1 MIGCVAFG
9 PHGGEECVVANRW
22 LTGLLVAALLPLV
35 AMPAAAQ
42 GQDVPRT
49 IEQYDREAGVQ
60 YVAVWEK
67 GDRWGHVVLIQGG
80 YKVATLYGWQVQG
93 IAEFMAA
100 GFDYYDSTFKQFA
113 LGVRLGKLM
122 WPKVRPFG
130 QFQVGVQN
138 DGFDNS
144 SNGAVYIPGLG
155 VNYAVTRR
163 LDAQLLVDFPIADYD
178 SGTFNQTRI
187 GIGVGLPL
195 GRR

>member
-1 MIGCVAFG
+1 MFKRRVSG
-9 PHGGEECVVANRW
+9 W
-22 LTGLLVAALLPLV
+22 LLAAMLPLV
-35 AMPAAAQ
+35 PVTAAAQ
-42 GQDVPRT
+42 DVSRS
-49 IEQYDREAGVQ
+49 IEQYDKEAAVQ

-67 GDRWGHVVLIQGG
+67 GDRWGHGVLINGG
-80 YKVATLYGWQVQG
+80 YKVTTLYGWQVQG

-122 WPKVRPFG
+122 WPKIRPFG
-130 QFQVGVQN
+130 QFEIGVQN

-155 VNYAVTRR
+155 VNYAVTSRF
-163 LDAQLLVDFPIADYD
+163 DAQLLVDFPIADYD

-187 GIGVGLPL
+187 GIGVGIPF

>member
-1 MIGCVAFG
+1 LA
-9 PHGGEECVVANRW
+9 
-22 LTGLLVAALLPLV
+22 GLLLALVLPL
-35 AMPAAAQ
+35 AAIPAAAQ
-42 GQDVPRT
+42 DAPRT

-67 GDRWGHVVLIQGG
+67 GDRWGHGVLIHGG

-93 IAEFMAA
+93 IGEFMAA
-100 GFDYYDSTFKQFA
+100 GFDYYNSTFKQFA

-138 DGFDNS
+138 DGFDDS

-187 GIGVGLPL
+187 AIGVGLPL